1 MTQEAREF
9 GISAS
14 RIIFLDAIKTPLAP
28 MIGAITATSTYIS
41 LGAYAVVSP

>member
-28 MIGAITATSTYIS
+28 MIGITATSTYIS